1 MLNIDY
7 KILSKVLAQR
17 LKEVLPKLISS
28 NQTAYVKNCF
38 IGENLR
44 LISDILEVADTLD
57 MEAFLVT
64 IDMEKAFDSLS
75 HAFLLAALKKYNF
88 GEKYISWI
96 NREFIKENGKNPQI
110 CIF

>member
-1 MLNIDY
+1 M
-7 KILSKVLAQR
+7 AQR

-28 NQTAYVKNCF
+28 NQTAYVKNRF
-38 IGENLR
+38 IGEMLR

-64 IDMEKAFDSLS
+64 IDMVKAFDSLS

-88 GEKYISWI
+88 GENIY
-96 NREFIKENGKNPQI
+96 
-110 CIF
+110 